1 VFVDPEGIPE
11 NVLEMVV
18 LEDHIEGVVVLDVLV
33 PECVHTF
40 ICVEIKT
47 NTGTVVLGMYRGRWW
62 TRPDF
67 FIFIVEGGAGG
78 PFFCFPFQFF
88 TFCLTYYQPYES
100 MTG

>member
-1 VFVDPEGIPE
+1 MDPEGIPE

-18 LEDHIEGVVVLDVLV
+18 LEDHIEGVVVLDVLA

-40 ICVEIKT
+40 ICVKIKT

-67 FIFIVEGGAGG
+67 FLFLSWKGVPEDR
-78 PFFCFPFQFF
+78 FFVSPSSSSLSVL
-88 TFCLTYYQPYES
+88 LTTNPTS
-100 MTG
+100 L